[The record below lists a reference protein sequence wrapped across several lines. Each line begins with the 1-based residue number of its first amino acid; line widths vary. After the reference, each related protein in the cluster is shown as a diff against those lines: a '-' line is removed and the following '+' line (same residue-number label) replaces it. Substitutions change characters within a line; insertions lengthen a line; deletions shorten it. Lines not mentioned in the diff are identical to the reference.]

1 LREPMFRKKTE
12 NEGVGYTVNN
22 SQGLLVTIVFCVWV
36 VGTSMAISALVADE
50 IAGPALSTFNCLFWA
65 GLFIL
70 FAKRES
76 DLNHSDKQ

>member
-1 LREPMFRKKTE
+1 
-12 NEGVGYTVNN
+12 
-22 SQGLLVTIVFCVWV
+22 
-36 VGTSMAISALVADE
+36 MAISALVADE